1 MANSKLEKSLGLIRK
16 KIDLIDDQ
24 MLSLLEERVSLV
36 IDAENLKKNTSKGPF
51 YRPDREKEIIRRLQ
65 SLNNSPLEDNKI
77 QTIFQDIISACFS
90 TAFEIK
96 VAYLGP
102 EGSFSCL
109 LYTSDAAD
117 E

>member
-16 KIDLIDDQ
+16 KIDLIDEQ
-24 MLSLLEERVSLV
+24 MLSLLEDRVSLV

-77 QTIFQDIISACFS
+77 QTIFQDIISVS
-90 TAFEIK
+90 
-96 VAYLGP
+96 
-102 EGSFSCL
+102 
-109 LYTSDAAD
+109 YTHLTLPTTPYV
-117 E
+117 